1 MYKYLGVALVFG
13 SYIRCIIKKVRKSL
27 DTLCY
32 NNTSRKGVIYMKYE
46 VLLFDL
52 DDTLLDFGMTEHN
65 AFRLLFE
72 EYGLPNGLTDYHDSY
87 RMISKVL
94 WEDLE
99 HGRTSLAELKV
110 ERFKRLF
117 TEHQLEIDP
126 VVFGQKYIENLGKE
140 VHMIAGVEEM
150 FASMKD
156 VRMALLTN
164 GFKEAQ
170 YARVNGSSLKN
181 LFEAIITSEETG
193 FQKPQKEIF
202 AFTLE
207 KLQISDPSCVLMIGD
222 SLTSDIQGGN
232 NFGIDTCWFN
242 PTKKLNQTN
251 IQPTFEI
258 HTWDQLKDIVSKSLS
273 KI

>member
-1 MYKYLGVALVFG
+1 M
-13 SYIRCIIKKVRKSL
+13 SY
-27 DTLCY
+27 D
-32 NNTSRKGVIYMKYE
+32 

-72 EYGLPNGLTDYHDSY
+72 EYGLPNGINDYHDSY
-87 RMISKVL
+87 RTISKVL
-94 WEDLE
+94 WDDLE
-99 HGRTSLAELKV
+99 NGHTTLAELKV

-117 TEHQLEIDP
+117 IEHALDIDP

-150 FASMKD
+150 FEGMQD
-156 VRMALLTN
+156 FRIALLTN
-164 GFKEAQ
+164 GFKDAQ
-170 YARVNGSSLKN
+170 HARVNGSALKN
-181 LFEAIITSEETG
+181 LFEVIITSEETG

-202 AFTLE
+202 AYALE
-207 KLQISDPSCVLMIGD
+207 KLQISNPSRVLMIGD

-242 PTKKLNQTN
+242 PTKKQNLTN
-251 IQPTFEI
+251 IEPTYEI
-258 HTWDQLKDIVSKSLS
+258 HSWDHLVGILKTTVLDVK
-273 KI
+273 

>member
-1 MYKYLGVALVFG
+1 MRY
-13 SYIRCIIKKVRKSL
+13 
-27 DTLCY
+27 D
-32 NNTSRKGVIYMKYE
+32 

-72 EYGLPNGLTDYHDSY
+72 EYGLPNGINDYHDSY
-87 RMISKVL
+87 RTISKVL
-94 WEDLE
+94 WDDLE
-99 HGRTSLAELKV
+99 NGHTTLAELKV

-117 TEHQLEIDP
+117 IEHALDIDP

-150 FASMKD
+150 FAGMQD
-156 VRMALLTN
+156 FRIALLTN
-164 GFKEAQ
+164 GFKDAQ
-170 YARVNGSSLKN
+170 HARVNGSALKN
-181 LFEAIITSEETG
+181 LFEVIITSEETG

-202 AFTLE
+202 AYALE
-207 KLQISDPSCVLMIGD
+207 KLQISDPSRVLMIGD

-242 PTKKLNQTN
+242 PTKKQNPTN
-251 IQPTFEI
+251 ITPTYEI
-258 HTWDQLKDIVSKSLS
+258 HSWDHLVEIIKTTVLEAK
-273 KI
+273 